1 MTMWPF
7 ARPRPP
13 SAIPV
18 SEVSVGDLLGAL
30 RGRLVR
36 RIKEVNATTERE
48 TLAAGGALSHLVDV
62 GRGHAAE
69 VRRVLDHVVSGDG
82 ATLTK
87 AVRELAQRMR
97 SDLDRVAGSL
107 QQHCN
112 EVAAA
117 SSHAGQIATAAGD
130 IASLA
135 SQARTLALNA
145 RIEAARVG
153 DHGFAV
159 IAQEMKRLSDAI
171 AATNATINRLAGSLG
186 TELPALRAQSAS
198 LGAETSALAG
208 DLRADL
214 SNVERQLELLHEQV
228 RGALDATDHTVTSML
243 DASHT
248 ALSHLQFQ
256 DVCAQQLLAV
266 DGWVHEAQ
274 TAVTPDGPR
283 AAIAPP
289 VQTTLGAGAGPP
301 VQPAGEVALF

>member
-1 MTMWPF
+1 MWPF
-7 ARPRPP
+7 ARPRAPTVVP
-13 SAIPV
+13 IVEA
-18 SEVSVGDLLGAL
+18 SVGEVIGAL
-30 RGRLVR
+30 RRRLVR
-36 RIKEVNATTERE
+36 RIREVNATTERE
-48 TLAAGGALSHLVDV
+48 TLAAGGALARLVEV
-62 GRGHAAE
+62 GRSHAAD

-87 AVRELAQRMR
+87 AVRELALRMR
-97 SDLDRVAGSL
+97 TDLDRVSGSL
-107 QQHCN
+107 QDHCG

-117 SSHAGQIATAAGD
+117 STHAEQIGVAAGD

-171 AATNATINRLAGSLG
+171 ANTNATINRLAGSLG
-186 TELPALRAQSAS
+186 TALPALRQRSAE
-198 LGAETSALAG
+198 LGAETTALAD

-228 RGALDATDHTVTSML
+228 RGALDATDHTVTSMV
-243 DASHT
+243 DTSHT

-256 DVCAQQLLAV
+256 DVCAQQLLAI
-266 DGWVHEAQ
+266 DGWAHEAQ
-274 TAVTPDGPR
+274 ATLTPPGDS

-289 VQTTLGAGAGPP
+289 VQTTLGEGAGPTT
-301 VQPAGEVALF
+301 QAAGEVALF